1 MTTPAA
7 RDTLSTDFALMA
19 QAAAATDARS
29 TEVRGLLHTFI
40 ARMTAVP
47 PTVWS
52 GASAVVFRDV
62 VDRWNSES
70 MRLCAA
76 LDGIE
81 QKLKQLKLSIRN
93 APQGQSGASLGKCIF
108 TGEPAT
114 QEVLIARA
122 Y

>member
-1 MTTPAA
+1 MAKAA
-7 RDTLSTDFALMA
+7 VAAPSVDFEA
-19 QAAAATDARS
+19 
-29 TEVRGLLHTFI
+29 I
-40 ARMTAVP
+40 
-47 PTVWS
+47 
-52 GASAVVFRDV
+52 
-62 VDRWNSES
+62 DR
-70 MRLCAA
+70 L
-76 LDGIE
+76 E